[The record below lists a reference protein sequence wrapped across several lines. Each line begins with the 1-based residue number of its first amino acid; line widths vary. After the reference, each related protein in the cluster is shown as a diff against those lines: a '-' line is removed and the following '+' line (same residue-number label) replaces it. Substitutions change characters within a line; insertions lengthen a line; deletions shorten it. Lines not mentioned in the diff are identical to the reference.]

1 MGWQLEPL
9 ARLAVQSPT
18 PPFAGGVEASQDAFP
33 VGSHV
38 AGLRIPFWHVVSP
51 LTAKPG
57 SHVYWQLAPLSR
69 GPVQVAALPFCGGSG
84 VPQES
89 SGPESPL
96 EQPIPLAMNAHV
108 RTRTTLNIIRIKFP
122 FSVGV
127 LSGVL
132 RQCRKPIRVAPA

>member
-1 MGWQLEPL
+1 MKPGLHVGWQLEPL

-18 PPFAGGVEASQDAFP
+18 PPFAGGVEASQ

-38 AGLRIPFWHVVSP
+38 AGSRIPFWHVVSP
-51 LTAKPG
+51 LTTKPM

-69 GPVQVAALPFCGGSG
+69 GPVQVAALPFSGASG

-89 SGPESPL
+89 SEPESPL
-96 EQPIPLAMNAHV
+96 EQPIPPAMNAHV
-108 RTRTTLNIIRIKFP
+108 RTEAALNRIRMIFP
-122 FSVGV
+122 FSVGA

-132 RQCRKPIRVAPA
+132 RKRRKST

>member
-1 MGWQLEPL
+1 VGWQLEPL

-69 GPVQVAALPFCGGSG
+69 GPVQVAALPFSGASG

-89 SGPESPL
+89 SEPESPL
-96 EQPIPLAMNAHV
+96 EQPIPPAMNAHV
-108 RTRTTLNIIRIKFP
+108 RTEAALNRIRMIFP
-122 FSVGV
+122 FSVGA

-132 RQCRKPIRVAPA
+132 RKRRKST